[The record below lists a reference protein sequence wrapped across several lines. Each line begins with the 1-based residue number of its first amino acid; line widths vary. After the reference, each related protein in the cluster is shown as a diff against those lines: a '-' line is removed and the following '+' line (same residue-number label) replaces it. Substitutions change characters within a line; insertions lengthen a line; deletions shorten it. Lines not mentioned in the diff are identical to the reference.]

1 MTAGRTIQAPAGAG
15 EAGQSAGIPLPG
27 LPEVLP
33 PGEVILWQG
42 SPHWLRL
49 ARSAFRI
56 VPVAA
61 YFALLAMLRAASLL
75 ADGATA
81 GAAVGI
87 VVWFAPLALA
97 ALGLLVLLAWL
108 QSRATTWTITNHR
121 LVLRTGVALPMSMNI
136 PFSRVA
142 SAGLRVHGDG
152 SGDITLALMPGER
165 IPYWALWPHARPFC
179 FSRPEPMLRAI
190 PQAAAVAGILGEAL
204 AATAGGRETAGEAT
218 GVGWASPVAGRS
230 RADAAV

>member
-1 MTAGRTIQAPAGAG
+1 MKSGRTIQAPAGAQ

-56 VPVAA
+56 APVAA
-61 YFALLAMLRAASLL
+61 YFALLALLRAASLL
-75 ADGATA
+75 ADGAAAGETA
-81 GAAVGI
+81 GI
-87 VVWFAPLALA
+87 VVWFVPLALA
-97 ALGLLVLLAWL
+97 AIGLLVFLAWL

-136 PFSRVA
+136 PYSRIA
-142 SAGLRVHGDG
+142 SAGLRVHRDG
-152 SGDITLALMPGER
+152 SGDITVSLMPGER
-165 IPYWALWPHARPFC
+165 IPYWALWPHARPFR
-179 FSRPEPMLRAI
+179 FSRPEPMLRGI
-190 PQAAAVAGILGEAL
+190 PKAAEVARILGEAL
-204 AATAGGRETAGEAT
+204 AATAGGREAAGDVT
-218 GVGWASPVAGRS
+218 VPGWASPVPGRS